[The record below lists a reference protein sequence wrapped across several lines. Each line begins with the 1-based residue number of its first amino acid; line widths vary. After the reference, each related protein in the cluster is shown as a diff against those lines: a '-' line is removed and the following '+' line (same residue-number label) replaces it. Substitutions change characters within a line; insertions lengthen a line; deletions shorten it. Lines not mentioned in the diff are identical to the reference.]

1 MLLLR
6 LELCHLLPELVGEN
20 SFKLFC
26 ICFSIFHWG
35 IWPFDNAAI
44 SDKVSRKNV
53 NTARTTNDHP
63 VSISDRPLPAPT
75 NVLSLTCF
83 NSGSMIRFPPNLFTM
98 ANCNTSG
105 SMNLGRSL
113 SSSSAN
119 TASSTGCP
127 RLPSPATSIG
137 GRVTDSD
144 EPASVGTINNNS
156 LNNVSNLSLPIDP
169 ISSQPPTLNQ
179 LLSAFSVINNNSS
192 ENCPDSSVYLYP
204 QPI

>member
-1 MLLLR
+1 M
-6 LELCHLLPELVGEN
+6 
-20 SFKLFC
+20 
-26 ICFSIFHWG
+26 
-35 IWPFDNAAI
+35 

-53 NTARTTNDHP
+53 NTARTTNDHT

-75 NVLSLTCF
+75 NVLSPTCS
-83 NSGSMIRFPPNLFTM
+83 NSDSMIQFPSNLSTM
-98 ANCNTSG
+98 ANCNTSA
-105 SMNLGRSL
+105 SMNLGQSL
-113 SSSSAN
+113 SSSSVN

-137 GRVTDSD
+137 GRVTDSS

-179 LLSAFSVINNNSS
+179 LLSAFSVIKNNSS
-192 ENCPDSSVYLYP
+192 EDCPDSSVYLHP